1 MLSCVSNKISEKNF
15 RRSYGVTKNTF
26 NDLLKKIKSVAP
38 NKKTGPKKSLSFK
51 KQLTLTLDYWRNY
64 NTLLVT
70 GEKYGVSESTACRN
84 YKFIENCL
92 AKAGV
97 CKLPGK
103 KEFTTDAEGS
113 FTVDATECPIER
125 PKRKPN
131 ARIKNKQ
138 KHWYSGKKKK
148 HTYKAQIIIKGKTIQ
163 STAFGN
169 GKKHDYKLFKK
180 SRTKFRANKNVKMD
194 SGYQGHQKVHP
205 NTDLPIKKT
214 KKLPLTKEQKLTNKN
229 QASQRVV
236 VEHVIGS
243 IKKFKI
249 LNTRYR
255 NRRKRF
261 GLRFN
266 LICGIYNLE
275 NQELI

>member
-1 MLSCVSNKISEKNF
+1 MSNKISENNF
-15 RRSYGVTKNTF
+15 RRSNGVTKNTF
-26 NDLLKKIKSVAP
+26 DYLLKKLKGVVGKKKS
-38 NKKTGPKKSLSFK
+38 GPKKSLSLK
-51 KQLTLTLDYWRNY
+51 KQLQMTLDYWRNY

-70 GEKYGVSESTACRN
+70 GQKYGVSESTACRN
-84 YKFIENCL
+84 YKFIEDHL
-92 AKAGV
+92 ALAGI

-103 KEFTTDAEGS
+103 KDFTTDAEDS

-125 PKRKPN
+125 PKRKPK

-138 KHWYSGKKKK
+138 KHWYSGKKKR
-148 HTYKAQIIIKGKTIQ
+148 HTYKAQIVIKGKTIQ
-163 STAFGN
+163 STSFGN
-169 GKKHDYKLFKK
+169 GKKHDYKLFKE

-194 SGYQGHQKVHP
+194 SGYQGHQKVHA

-214 KKLPLTKEQKLTNKN
+214 KKIPLTKEQKLANKN
-229 QASQRVV
+229 QASKRVV

-275 NQELI
+275 NQELM

>member
-1 MLSCVSNKISEKNF
+1 MSKKMSDKNF
-15 RRSYGVTKNTF
+15 RRSTGVTKNTF
-26 NDLLKKIKSVAP
+26 DYLLVKLKGVIPKKKS
-38 NKKTGPKKSLSFK
+38 GPKKGLSLRR
-51 KQLTLTLDYWRNY
+51 QLGLTLDYWRNY
-64 NTLLVT
+64 DTLLVT
-70 GEKYGVSESTACRN
+70 GQKYGVSESTACRT
-84 YKFIENCL
+84 YKFIEDHL
-92 AKAGV
+92 AFAGV

-103 KEFTTDAEGS
+103 KDFTTDVEGS

-125 PKRKPN
+125 PKRKPK

-148 HTYKAQIIIKGKTIQ
+148 HTYKAQIVIKGKTIQ

-169 GKKHDYKLFKK
+169 GKKHDYKLFKESK
-180 SRTKFRANKNVKMD
+180 TKFRSNKNVKMD
-194 SGYQGHQKVHP
+194 SGYQGHQKVHS
-205 NTDLPIKKT
+205 NTDLPVKKT

-229 QASQRVV
+229 QASMRVV

-249 LNTRYR
+249 LNSRYR

-275 NQELI
+275 NQEVT